1 MSPTKCGHGTGV
13 RALWIADAD
22 VAVML
27 GVHRSTVWR
36 WLDGGLIPASRRV
49 RGRTLWLRDEIELFA
64 RCVTIAEFHRKRRE
78 ALDQRT
84 AG

>member
-1 MSPTKCGHGTGV
+1 MGPTDSGVERGV
-13 RALWIADAD
+13 RVLWIADED

-36 WLDGGLIPASRRV
+36 WLDGGLIPALRRV
-49 RGRTLWLRDEIELFA
+49 RGRTLWSREEIELFA
-64 RCVTIAEFHRKRRE
+64 SGGTMSEFLRRRRD
-78 ALDQRT
+78 ARGVGR